1 MGCLVDTFIITPK
14 QEWRDAASLTS
25 EIDIQRMLPYIPQYY
40 HRLLSALLQE
50 FVSLNTI
57 MDNKN
62 KERAFNEVLLLAR
75 LFEQEGVWF
84 SDRQR
89 GQCLQQVIRKAFYDT
104 ILIIKNDYN
113 PYKYDQ
119 FIVVLSNEVVTES
132 KWERDMKHIYIS
144 LAGRFHNGNTGKVLS
159 FKARSA

>member
-14 QEWRDAASLTS
+14 PQWRDAAALTND
-25 EIDIQRMLPYIPQYY
+25 IDIQNMLPYIPQYY

-57 MDNKN
+57 MDNRD
-62 KERAFNEVLLLAR
+62 KEKTLEVLYRAR
-75 LFEQEGVWF
+75 EFETEGVWF

-104 ILIIKNDYN
+104 ILIIENDYN

-132 KWERDMKHIYIS
+132 KWERNTKRTYIS
-144 LAGRFHNGNTGKVLS
+144 LAGRFQNGKVLS
-159 FKARSA
+159 FKARST